1 MTRQTLFTTAL
12 FAIGLCVASATPSS
26 AQHRD
31 RHGVATHRSGISIQL
46 FSPRG
51 QPVIREHHDDY
62 RYVVP
67 STPRHG
73 AYYNYEDRHYFT
85 PPAPPVVINQPV
97 VVQRPVPIEFGA
109 FKHQEQLAERLE
121 TLANQFCLDL
131 HYNYRHNRNFAEAYR
146 EAYQL
151 LQAVKYVHGSEHR
164 GDRNAIRKSVTS
176 IDNLF
181 HHVQEEVSDWTRVDS
196 RRVGDYSL
204 LAKTEEL
211 QALIHHLMFDVG
223 VKPDHDRE
231 EQAPPP
237 AGAAPAPR

>member
-1 MTRQTLFTTAL
+1 MMSKSKIATVVLAVGIL
-12 FAIGLCVASATPSS
+12 WMSAAASM
-26 AQHRD
+26 AQHGH
-31 RHGVATHRSGISIQL
+31 HGVARHRTGISIQL

-67 STPRHG
+67 STPRYG

-109 FKHQEQLAERLE
+109 FKHQEQLADRLE

-131 HYNYRHNRNFAEAYR
+131 HYNYRHNRNFAEVYR

-151 LQAVKYVHGSEHR
+151 LQAAKYVHASEHR
-164 GDRNAIRKSVTS
+164 GDRNAIRKSATS